1 MFECKVCGL
10 LSLGG
15 SACPACGSLLLVDL
29 TLEDGD
35 SSPLPTEVPGLDDA
49 VASWYELE
57 GIEQPKPS
65 EEEPPQP
72 SSSTGSLPFGFSG
85 ESNTNVSRLP
95 FGVGSYATGIPF
107 VEDDDVLPMVSEQ
120 NRQTTALVEVP
131 VETPSSHPLQENT
144 LPPQPTEPEAPPV
157 QSMPEPV
164 SLPSVEPQ
172 AVALPVY
179 AQPSIPVPQPAPTP
193 VFQPQP
199 VPTPV
204 IEPQAASLPVYA
216 QPSIA
221 VPQPAP
227 APVAVPT
234 APLLPLIEPLR
245 VEAAPTLP
253 HIEVVEAQE
262 TRVAAVELMSPPPA
276 SNEAL
281 FEEVPDMWRID
292 ASPVNMEELYAT
304 EEQVVEVVHSMD
316 EVDETYMH
324 DAGVEDLHPDSGI
337 ISLELHPAKALGVNL
352 NGMPELEEVLA
363 EGFYAIGEE
372 SWAQAA
378 ISFQKMAAKMPGDS
392 AVFNNYGLALL
403 QRALAMAKSSDLEVQ
418 QLSSTQFESAI
429 LALREAAKS
438 SPANGTILLNLTH
451 ALLVSGRAEKALNLL
466 FMYQKHNEN
475 TPESANLEAATLVS
489 MGESSRALEVLKAVP
504 QDATIA
510 SNIAKLTYS

>member
-29 TLEDGD
+29 TLEDD
-35 SSPLPTEVPGLDDA
+35 DTSPLPTEVPGLDDA

-57 GIEQPKPS
+57 GIEKPEAL
-65 EEEPPQP
+65 EEESAQTP
-72 SSSTGSLPFGFSG
+72 SSTGSLPFGFSG

-95 FGVGSYATGIPF
+95 FGVGSYATGMPF
-107 VEDDDVLPMVSEQ
+107 AEDDEALPLVSDQ
-120 NRQTTALVEVP
+120 PRQTTTHAEAP
-131 VETPSSHPLQENT
+131 VETPSPTPLQT
-144 LPPQPTEPEAPPV
+144 KPLISPPQEQETTPV
-157 QSMPEPV
+157 QFVPEPV
-164 SLPSVEPQ
+164 SLPAVESHTTAHQ
-172 AVALPVY
+172 VY
-179 AQPSIPVPQPAPTP
+179 AQPAAPPPQPAPIPVAVPQVVAQPDTVLSPTSVPQPAQTP
-193 VFQPQP
+193 VSM
-199 VPTPV
+199 PTV
-204 IEPQAASLPVYA
+204 AALP
-216 QPSIA
+216 PM
-221 VPQPAP
+221 
-227 APVAVPT
+227 
-234 APLLPLIEPLR
+234 EPLR
-245 VEAAPTLP
+245 VEPAPSLP
-253 HIEVVEAQE
+253 HVDVVEPQE
-262 TRVAAVELMSPPPA
+262 FRVAAVELMSPPA
-276 SNEAL
+276 SSNEPL

-292 ASPVNMEELYAT
+292 ASPVNMDELYAV

-324 DAGVEDLHPDSGI
+324 DTGVDDLHPDTGI

-489 MGESSRALEVLKAVP
+489 MGESGRALEVLKAVP
-504 QDATIA
+504 QDSTIA

>member
-1 MFECKVCGL
+1 
-10 LSLGG
+10 
-15 SACPACGSLLLVDL
+15 
-29 TLEDGD
+29 
-35 SSPLPTEVPGLDDA
+35 
-49 VASWYELE
+49 
-57 GIEQPKPS
+57 
-65 EEEPPQP
+65 
-72 SSSTGSLPFGFSG
+72 
-85 ESNTNVSRLP
+85 
-95 FGVGSYATGIPF
+95 
-107 VEDDDVLPMVSEQ
+107 
-120 NRQTTALVEVP
+120 
-131 VETPSSHPLQENT
+131 
-144 LPPQPTEPEAPPV
+144 
-157 QSMPEPV
+157 
-164 SLPSVEPQ
+164 
-172 AVALPVY
+172 
-179 AQPSIPVPQPAPTP
+179 
-193 VFQPQP
+193 
-199 VPTPV
+199 
-204 IEPQAASLPVYA
+204 
-216 QPSIA
+216 
-221 VPQPAP
+221 
-227 APVAVPT
+227 
-234 APLLPLIEPLR
+234 
-245 VEAAPTLP
+245 
-253 HIEVVEAQE
+253 
-262 TRVAAVELMSPPPA
+262 
-276 SNEAL
+276 
-281 FEEVPDMWRID
+281 MWRID
-292 ASPVNMEELYAT
+292 ASPVNMDELYAV

-324 DAGVEDLHPDSGI
+324 DTGVDDLHPDTGI

-489 MGESSRALEVLKAVP
+489 MGESGRALEVLKAVP
-504 QDATIA
+504 QDSTIA

>member
-1 MFECKVCGL
+1 M
-10 LSLGG
+10 
-15 SACPACGSLLLVDL
+15 VDL

-35 SSPLPTEVPGLDDA
+35 SSPLPSEVPGLDDA

-57 GIEQPKPS
+57 GIEQPKPP

-95 FGVGSYATGIPF
+95 FGVGSYATGVPF
-107 VEDDDVLPMVSEQ
+107 AEDDEVLPMVSEQ
-120 NRQTTALVEVP
+120 HRQTSAPAEVA
-131 VETPSSHPLQENT
+131 VETPSPISPQTNAVT
-144 LPPQPTEPEAPPV
+144 PPPQVPETLQV
-157 QSMPEPV
+157 HSVPEPV
-164 SLPSVEPQ
+164 SLPSAVPQ
-172 AVALPVY
+172 TVPQPVF
-179 AQPSIPVPQPAPTP
+179 AQPPAPVPQPAPTL
-193 VFQPQP
+193 
-199 VPTPV
+199 T
-204 IEPQAASLPVYA
+204 
-216 QPSIA
+216 A
-221 VPQPAP
+221 VPDA
-227 APVAVPT
+227 
-234 APLLPLIEPLR
+234 APLASSEPLR
-245 VEAAPTLP
+245 VEPAPSLP
-253 HIEVVEAQE
+253 RIEVVEPQE
-262 TRVAAVELMSPPPA
+262 VRVAAVELMSPPQP
-276 SNEAL
+276 SNAPL
-281 FEEVPDMWRID
+281 YEEVPDMWRID

-316 EVDETYMH
+316 EVEETYMH
-324 DAGVEDLHPDSGI
+324 DTGVEDLHPDSGI

-438 SPANGTILLNLTH
+438 SPANGTILLNLAH
-451 ALLVSGRAEKALNLL
+451 ALLVSGRAEKAMNLL

-489 MGESSRALEVLKAVP
+489 MGESGRALEVLKAVP

>member
-35 SSPLPTEVPGLDDA
+35 SSPLPSEVPGLDDA

-95 FGVGSYATGIPF
+95 FGVGSYATGMPF
-107 VEDDDVLPMVSEQ
+107 VEDDEVLPMVSVQ
-120 NRQTTALVEVP
+120 HRQTSAPAEVAVEATSP
-131 VETPSSHPLQENT
+131 I
-144 LPPQPTEPEAPPV
+144 PPQTNAATPPPQVPETLQV
-157 QSMPEPV
+157 HSVSKPV
-164 SLPSVEPQ
+164 SQPPAEPQTVPQPVYAQPPAPVLQPVPTPAVEPQ
-172 AVALPVY
+172 PAAQPFY
-179 AQPSIPVPQPAPTP
+179 AQPSIPVPQPAP
-193 VFQPQP
+193 
-199 VPTPV
+199 
-204 IEPQAASLPVYA
+204 
-216 QPSIA
+216 
-221 VPQPAP
+221 
-227 APVAVPT
+227 APVAMPT
-234 APLLPLIEPLR
+234 APLLPSIEPLR

-262 TRVAAVELMSPPPA
+262 VRVAAVELMSPPPP

-316 EVDETYMH
+316 EVDATYMH
-324 DAGVEDLHPDSGI
+324 DLGVEDLHPDSGI

-378 ISFQKMAAKMPGDS
+378 ISFQKLAAKMPGDS

-403 QRALAMAKSSDLEVQ
+403 QRALSMAKSSDLEVQ

-438 SPANGTILLNLTH
+438 SPANGTILLNLAH
-451 ALLVSGRAEKALNLL
+451 ALLVSGRAEKAFNLL

-475 TPESANLEAATLVS
+475 TSESANLEAATLVS
-489 MGESSRALEVLKAVP
+489 MGESGRALEVLKAVP
-504 QDATIA
+504 HDAIIA
-510 SNIAKLTYS
+510 SNITKLTYS